1 MTCTSQ
7 GKESRTEG
15 KNMEE
20 LFLPAPS
27 QWNVYN
33 IQKIYSYRKST
44 PPQEM
49 ISSRSYLTNHPHQK
63 IQNGNRQREKK
74 ISSYKR
80 AFIWEW
86 SFSICQPHS
95 TLSVPLDVFWQGREL
110 ILIKRIHSHGEVF
123 GEQGREGR
131 TNNQD
136 FHSVKFWADVPSDSI

>member
-7 GKESRTEG
+7 GNENRTEG

-27 QWNVYN
+27 QWNVCN

-63 IQNGNRQREKK
+63 IQNGNRQREKE
-74 ISSYKR
+74 ISSYER

-86 SFSICQPHS
+86 SFSICQPYS
-95 TLSVPLDVFWQGREL
+95 IFRVPLDVFWQGREL

-123 GEQGREGR
+123 REQGREGR

-136 FHSVKFWADVPSDSI
+136 FRSVKFWADVPSDSI